1 MTITGVSSTRFHGLD
16 AVALRA
22 ADGAQA
28 IVTLHGGHV
37 VSWIPAGSS
46 LERLYLSPTSTFADS
61 QAIRG
66 GVPVVFPQFSNRG
79 PLANHGFAR
88 TSTWQVQHRER
99 GPHGEA
105 LVVLRLVDDA
115 STRSVWPHGFVLELG
130 VRVLGDGLTLELN
143 CTNTGVTPMPFTCAL
158 HTYLRVAD
166 VSQVVLEG
174 LRGQAYWDKTDGLE
188 KHQDNALLVID
199 GEVDRVY
206 AGVHQELLLREAA
219 GAGGGALHIGQR
231 GFDDVVVWNP
241 GAQRGAMFSDMP
253 AQGYRQM
260 LCVEAARISEPVVLL
275 LGQRWQGMQQLRVA
289 S

>member
-1 MTITGVSSTRFHGLD
+1 MTIAAVSRTSFHGLD

-61 QAIRG
+61 QPIRG

-88 TSTWQVQHRER
+88 TSTWHERHRER
-99 GPHGEA
+99 GPRGEA

-115 STRSVWPHGFVLELG
+115 ATRSVWPHGFVLELG

-143 CTNTGVTPMPFTCAL
+143 CTNTGDTPMPFTCAL

-174 LRGQAYWDKTDGLE
+174 LHGQAYWDKTDAML
-188 KHQDNALLVID
+188 KTQDTELLAID

-206 AGVHQELLLREAA
+206 AGVRQALRLSATA
-219 GAGGGALHIGQR
+219 GVSNDVLRIGQR

-241 GAQRGAMFSDMP
+241 GALRCATLPDMP

-260 LCVEAARISEPVVLL
+260 LCVEAARIAEPVVLQV
-275 LGQRWQGMQQLRVA
+275 GQRWQGMQQLQVSR
-289 S
+289 

>member
-1 MTITGVSSTRFHGLD
+1 MTIVGVSPTVFHGLD

-28 IVTLHGGHV
+28 VVTLHGGHV
-37 VSWIPAGSS
+37 VSWTPAGSG
-46 LERLYLSPTSTFADS
+46 LERLYLSPASAFAQG

-66 GVPVVFPQFSNRG
+66 GVPVAFPQFSNRG

-88 TSTWQVQHRER
+88 TSAWQVQHRER
-99 GPHGEA
+99 GPRGEA

-115 STRSVWPHGFVLELG
+115 QIRMLWPHRFVLELG
-130 VRVLGDGLTLELN
+130 VRVLGDTLTLELT
-143 CTNTGVTPMPFTCAL
+143 CTNTGSLPMPFTCAL

-166 VSQVVLEG
+166 VSRVALEG
-174 LRGQAYWDKTDGLE
+174 LHGQAYWDKTDGRE
-188 KHQDNALLVID
+188 KTQDEKSLVIK

-206 AGVHQELLLREAA
+206 AGARQELLLRENA
-219 GAGGGALHIGQR
+219 GTNSAALHIGQR

-241 GAQRGAMFSDMP
+241 GAQRCAMLSDMP

-260 LCVEAARISEPVVLL
+260 LCVEAARIAEPVLL
-275 LGQRWQGMQQLRVA
+275 QGAQRWQGMQRLQA
-289 S
+289 SG